1 MASDNPKK
9 DREINFMRDI
19 VPTFT
24 GVIESNK
31 AFELGIRQRSV
42 RSLNPSDIG
51 RVFIS
56 VYANPKGYED
66 NTLAYHHVF
75 PVYLLLD
82 VDATHI
88 TAMNLFYV
96 PRDARQKIVTGLL
109 QRLNSTDKTN
119 TATKSTFNYNLVKNN
134 LQGAIIRPA
143 IRKYI
148 KDRSSQ
154 VVIQLAPFIWEQM
167 YLGPPSATLEGLWS
181 KTSSQR
187 VYADF
192 VREVLKD
199 VNR

>member
-9 DREINFMRDI
+9 DKEIDFLRDI
-19 VPTFT
+19 IPTFS
-24 GVIESNK
+24 GAIETVK
-31 AFELGIRQRSV
+31 ALELGIRQRSV

-56 VYANPKGYED
+56 VYANPKGYEND
-66 NTLAYHHVF
+66 TLSYHHVF
-75 PVYLLLD
+75 PVYILLD

-88 TAMNLFYV
+88 TALNLFYV

-119 TATKSTFNYNLVKNN
+119 IATKTTFNYNLIKNN
-134 LQGAIIRPA
+134 LQGAIIKPA
-143 IRKYI
+143 IKKYI

-167 YLGPPSATLEGLWS
+167 YLGQPSVTLESLWS

-192 VREVLKD
+192 VREVLKE